1 MLSCYPIKFVIRHL
15 KLYSIAH
22 KDKEVSSYNT
32 NIDTVHESYLSDYKL
47 VIICSNE
54 EEDKSHMISKLQ
66 FYRRPFTTLHSVQT
80 FSQYLIT
87 HFISWPHNGLKGQ
100 RILASVVDPEK

>member
-1 MLSCYPIKFVIRHL
+1 M
-15 KLYSIAH
+15 
-22 KDKEVSSYNT
+22 
-32 NIDTVHESYLSDYKL
+32 
-47 VIICSNE
+47 IICSNE
-54 EEDKSHMISKLQ
+54 DEDKSHIISKLQ

-87 HFISWPHNGLKGQ
+87 HFISWPQSELGGQ

>member
-1 MLSCYPIKFVIRHL
+1 MLSCCPIKFVIRHWEVYL
-15 KLYSIAH
+15 IAH
-22 KDKEVSSYNT
+22 KDKEVSSHNT
-32 NIDTVHESYLSDYKL
+32 NIDTVYDFYLSDYKL

-54 EEDKSHMISKLQ
+54 DEDKSHIISKLQ

-87 HFISWPHNGLKGQ
+87 HFISWPQSGLKGQ